1 MKNTNRRTLNSYRP
15 GQVLIFLSG
24 KLYHH
29 VSKWMPAPS
38 PDSLKVLTPGRI
50 GNVYFFPQASYD
62 LLKGKKKDWNVLTGT
77 GKSPDVSL

>member
-1 MKNTNRRTLNSYRP
+1 MDSTDCYTSSYCP
-15 GQVLIFLSG
+15 GHVLIFLSG

-38 PDSLKVLTPGRI
+38 PDNVLTPGHI

-62 LLKGKKKDWNVLTGT
+62 ILKGKKTDWNI
-77 GKSPDVSL
+77 